1 MINVH
6 GVIEA
11 VGTDKRVTGACTRWT
26 RWTRPDSPVQERC
39 GSGKQL
45 GFPGPIHMLPVVLSG
60 AVFHP
65 QVLGEDR
72 RVCRV
77 QACHGGGSP
86 EP

>member
-1 MINVH
+1 MISVH

-11 VGTDKRVTGACTRWT
+11 VGTDKRVTGVCREE
-26 RWTRPDSPVQERC
+26 RWTRPDCPMQERC

-45 GFPGPIHMLPVVLSG
+45 GFPGLVRMPPVVLSG

-77 QACHGGGSP
+77 QVCHGGGSP